1 MKVKVISRIEEEYT
15 RETKSEAIKVH
26 RNLDPRL
33 RPMHRAT
40 EYKRALNATKLDKV
54 FAKPFCGAFEGHSD
68 GILSLAKNTQNLKQM
83 ASGAAD
89 GEIRVWDCPSRKA
102 LRILNSHSG
111 AIRGL
116 SFDRTGG
123 KLVSCSDD
131 RSIRIWN
138 VPEAE
143 LGELGSRE
151 TRREERPAMVVA
163 GESAYRDVDCH
174 WGKDMFA
181 TAGNCVDLWDM
192 NKDAPVSS
200 FEWGCDTVLS
210 VRFNPAEPEIFASCG
225 SDRSIALY
233 DCRTNTPTRKLIMQN
248 KCTKLCWNP
257 MEAFNFTVAN
267 EDCNLYS
274 YDMRKLNVST
284 CVHKDFV
291 SAVLDVDYSPT
302 GREFVAGS
310 YDKSIRLFDFNS
322 GHSRDCYHTKR
333 MQRVFCVKFS
343 MDGTYVFSGS
353 DDFNVRLWKAHA
365 SEKVGTLLPREKR
378 KMQYN
383 DALKDRFKHMPEIR
397 RIANHKHVPKSIH
410 KSAKL
415 RRTMTDAQTRKK
427 ERRVAHAAPGAHKKE
442 FKPMRKERI
451 VEELE

>member
-1 MKVKVISRIEEEYT
+1 MKIKVISRIEEEHT
-15 RETKSEAIKVH
+15 RECKSDPIKIH
-26 RNLDPRL
+26 RNLNPQL
-33 RPMHRAT
+33 HPMHMAT

-54 FAKPFCGAFEGHSD
+54 FAKPFAGALEGHSD
-68 GILSLAKNTQNLKQM
+68 GITSLAKNSKDLKKI

-89 GEIRVWDCPSRKA
+89 GEIRLWDCPSRKA
-102 LRILNSHSG
+102 LRVMTSHKG
-111 AIRGL
+111 AVRGL
-116 SFDRTGG
+116 SFSRNGNR
-123 KLVSCSDD
+123 LVSASDD
-131 RSIRIWN
+131 RTIMIWD
-138 VPEAE
+138 VPDAK
-143 LGELGSRE
+143 LGELGSNE
-151 TRREERPAMVVA
+151 TKKIEQPLKLIA
-163 GESAYRDVDCH
+163 GDSAYRDLDCH
-174 WGKDMFA
+174 WGKDLYA
-181 TAGNCVDLWDM
+181 TAGNCVEVWDL
-192 NKDAPVSS
+192 NKDKPTSK
-200 FEWGCDTVLS
+200 FDWGCDTVLS

-233 DCRTNTPTRKLIMQN
+233 YCRTNTPTRKLIMQN

-291 SAVLDVDYSPT
+291 SAVLDIDYSPT

-343 MDGTYVFSGS
+343 MDGTYAFSGS
-353 DDFNVRLWKAHA
+353 DDMNVRIWKAHA

-383 DALKDRFKHMPEIR
+383 DALKYRFKHMPEIR
-397 RIANHKHVPKSIH
+397 RIANHKHVPKAIH
-410 KSAKL
+410 SKAKL

-427 ERRVAHAAPGAHKKE
+427 ERRVAHAAPGAHKTE